1 MPARITPLDVKNYAD
16 NDVYECGKQIFEN
29 NLVKYRFQTDYGLKA
44 TVRDNGNNVVEMVV
58 EDGQLFGRCT
68 CAAGSRPCKHK
79 VAMLL
84 AWLAGP
90 GSFISF
96 STLRKTI
103 RDIDKNTLVE
113 LYVNLA
119 EAMPELSSFFAH
131 ESAQQELHKIPR
143 DVALALEIPAGEK
156 VGSFEVIE
164 ACKILL
170 VRARYL
176 RHENKWEHAR
186 TLLFEILHCLLKLL
200 VHNRLDQSLPEGY
213 LADIADSYE
222 ETTLSDP
229 DFDIHRQAIR
239 AEYDMLISHPAAENE
254 GVYLEQLVGRLK

>member
-16 NDVYECGKQIFEN
+16 NNVYGCGEQIFQN

-44 TVRDNGNNVVEMVV
+44 TVRDNGTNVVEMVV

-84 AWLAGP
+84 AWLADP
-90 GSFISF
+90 VTFISF

-119 EAMPELSSFFAH
+119 EAMPELSSFFAQ
-131 ESAQQELHKIPR
+131 ETAQEELYKIPQ
-143 DVALALEIPAGEK
+143 DVSLALEFPADEK
-156 VGSFEVIE
+156 VGSSEVME

-176 RHENKWEHAR
+176 RHENKWQHAR

-200 VHNRLDQSLPEGY
+200 AHNRLDRSLPEEY

-222 ETTLSDP
+222 EIALSDP
-229 DFDIHRQAIR
+229 DFDIHWQEIQS
-239 AEYDMLISHPAAENE
+239 EYDILIAHSAAEDK
-254 GVYLEQLVGRLK
+254 GVYLEQLAGRLK